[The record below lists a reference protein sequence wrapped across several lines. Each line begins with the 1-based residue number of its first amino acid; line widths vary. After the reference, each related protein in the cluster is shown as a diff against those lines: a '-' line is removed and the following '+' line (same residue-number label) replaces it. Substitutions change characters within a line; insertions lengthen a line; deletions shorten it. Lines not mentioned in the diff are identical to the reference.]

1 MRELLKYAFVLAV
14 GAAIGAYTV
23 LSREDDAGRRAQRE
37 ATAATFEPA
46 PPSTLTLVP
55 AENEHDLSRRPGPLA
70 PYAQSGTAKVERL
83 PLAEKV
89 PGSGDAG
96 ASSDMRAASK
106 PTSPVSPP
114 PREVNPPMATVAV
127 SPEASQDNKPA
138 DEPTRPAPA
147 RAGTDIA
154 AGTQPAALTPDEVCL
169 RDTNRLTQI
178 LGRLRVNPSS
188 DEIRRFANELGCEE
202 LRPDLKLLIESL
214 DLDPPTP
221 AALPLDTS
229 HTNPLLGQ
237 ACASERSALD
247 RLRQEPSAE
256 AAGQFW
262 RDMQCEGLRPQVR
275 RLLESLNVTPDPM
288 GSAATP
294 REPKA
299 RGVL

>member
-14 GAAIGAYTV
+14 GAAIGAYIV
-23 LSREDDAGRRAQRE
+23 LSLEDRHAQRE
-37 ATAATFEPA
+37 ATAADFEPA
-46 PPSTLTLVP
+46 PP
-55 AENEHDLSRRPGPLA
+55 A
-70 PYAQSGTAKVERL
+70 TANVERL
-83 PLAEKV
+83 PLAEKT
-89 PGSGDAG
+89 PRSGDAD
-96 ASSDMRAASK
+96 APSDTRAASK

-114 PREVNPPMATVAV
+114 SREVIPPTAAVAV

-147 RAGTDIA
+147 RAGTDVA
-154 AGTQPAALTPDEVCL
+154 AGTQLAALTSDEVCL
-169 RDTNRLTQI
+169 RDTNRFTQI
-178 LGRLRVNPSS
+178 IGRLRVNPSS
-188 DEIRRFANELGCEE
+188 EELRRFADELGCEE

-214 DLDPPTP
+214 DFDPPTP

-229 HTNPLLGQ
+229 HANPLLRQ
-237 ACASERSALD
+237 ACTSERSALD
-247 RLRQEPSAE
+247 RLRQEPSAD

-275 RLLESLNVTPDPM
+275 RLLESLNVTPDPV
-288 GSAATP
+288 GSAATS